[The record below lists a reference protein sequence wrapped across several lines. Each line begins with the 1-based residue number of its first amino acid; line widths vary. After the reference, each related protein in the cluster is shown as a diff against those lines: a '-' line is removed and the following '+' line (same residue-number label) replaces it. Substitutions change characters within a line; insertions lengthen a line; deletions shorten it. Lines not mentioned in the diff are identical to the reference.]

1 MAKNLYITATEAKSG
16 KSAIVLG
23 MMQLLSRHVR
33 KVAFFRPIISQP
45 PGDKQQ
51 DHDIRLVMA
60 QFGLDIPYEDTYAYS
75 LNDAR
80 NLMNSGQ
87 HETMLDTI
95 LKKYKSLESAYDFI
109 LCEGTDFMGKDPAF
123 EFDLNAEIA
132 ANLGCPVL
140 VVANAA
146 GKSAREIIDSTQMTL
161 DQLDEKGLDVVAC
174 MVNRSEVSE
183 REESQIASALQSR
196 DNSTNP
202 LVTYVLP
209 EEPTLGKPTVGD
221 VKKWLNAQVLYGHGR
236 LDSLVDGYLIAAML
250 AGNFLEHVEHGQM
263 IITPGDRA
271 DIVLASLA
279 SRFSTSY
286 PDISGMILTGGLD
299 IPVSIHRLI
308 EGWTGVPVP
317 ILSVRDNTF
326 KTTQT
331 LAHLY
336 GKIEPED
343 TRKINTALGHFE
355 ACVDSRE
362 IEARIVNLRSTKI
375 TPKMFEYNLIERASA
390 NKMRIVLPEG
400 AEERILRATDVLLR
414 RNVAD
419 IIILGKATEVTAK
432 ISALGLDLD
441 VPIIQPDLSPKFD
454 DYVQTYFELRKQK
467 GVSLEQA
474 RDIMSDP
481 TYFGTM
487 MVYKGD
493 ADGMVSGSINTT
505 AHTIRPAF
513 EFIKT
518 KPGTS
523 IVSSIFLMCLKD
535 RVLAFGDCAVNP
547 NPTAEELAHIAI
559 SSAHTASTFGIT
571 PKVAMLSYSTGAS
584 GKGADVEKVIE
595 ATRIAKELAPALLLE
610 GPIQYDAAIDPDVA
624 KTKLPDSNVAGRA
637 TVFIFP
643 DLNTGNNT
651 YKAVQRAADAVAV
664 GPVLQG
670 LNKPVNDLSR
680 GATVADIVNT
690 VAITAVQAQ
699 VGVNAESDGL
709 KLIDSE

>member
-1 MAKNLYITATEAKSG
+1 MANNLYITATETKSG

-23 MMQLLSRHVR
+23 MMQLLLRHVR
-33 KVAFFRPIISQP
+33 KVAFFRPIITQP
-45 PGDKQQ
+45 PDLSLQ
-51 DHDIRLVMA
+51 DHDIGLVMSH
-60 QFGLDIPYEDTYAYS
+60 FGLDIPYEDTYACS
-75 LNDAR
+75 LQDAR
-80 NLMNSGQ
+80 NLMNRGQ
-87 HETMLDTI
+87 HEIMLDTI
-95 LKKYKSLESAYDFI
+95 LRKYKKLEAGYDFI

-123 EFDLNAEIA
+123 EFALNAEIA

-146 GKSAREIIDSTQMTL
+146 GKAAQEIIDSTQITL

-174 MVNRSEVSE
+174 IVNRSEVPE
-183 REESQIASALQSR
+183 REESRIASSLRSR

-209 EEPTLGKPTVGD
+209 EEPALGKPTVGD
-221 VKKWLNAQVLYGHGR
+221 VKKWLDAQVVYGHGR
-236 LDSLVDGYLIAAML
+236 LNTLVDDYLVAAMQV
-250 AGNFLEHVEHGQM
+250 GNFLEHLGQGSL
-263 IITPGDRA
+263 IITPGDRS

-279 SRFSTSY
+279 SRFSSSY
-286 PDISGMILTGGLD
+286 PDIAGLVLTGGLD
-299 IPVSIHRLI
+299 LPVTIHRLI

-317 ILSVRDNTF
+317 ILSVHEHTF
-326 KTTQT
+326 KTTQI

-336 GKIEPED
+336 GKIEPGD
-343 TRKINTALGHFE
+343 THKINTALGHFE

-362 IEARIVNLRSTKI
+362 IEARIVNLRSTRI
-375 TPKMFEYNLIERASA
+375 TPKMFEYNLLERAA
-390 NKMRIVLPEG
+390 AKKMRIVLPEG
-400 AEERILRATDVLLR
+400 AEERILRAADVLLR
-414 RNVAD
+414 RKVAD
-419 IIILGKATEVTAK
+419 VILLGKAAEVTAR
-432 ISALGLDLD
+432 ISALGLELDL
-441 VPIIQPDLSPKFD
+441 PILQPDLSPKFD
-454 DYVQTYFELRKQK
+454 EYVQTYYELRKNK
-467 GVSLEQA
+467 GVTPEQA
-474 RDIMSDP
+474 KDTMSDP

-559 SSAHTASTFGIT
+559 SSARTAGIFGIE
-571 PKVAMLSYSTGAS
+571 PKVAMLSYSTGTS
-584 GKGADVEKVIE
+584 GKGADVDKVKE
-595 ATRIAKELAPALLLE
+595 ATRIAKEMAPDLLLE
-610 GPIQYDAAIDPDVA
+610 GPLQYDAAIDPDVA
-624 KTKLPDSNVAGRA
+624 RTKLPDSKVAGRA

-651 YKAVQRAADAVAV
+651 YKAVQRAADAVAI

-680 GATVADIVNT
+680 GCTVADIVNT

-699 VGVNAESDGL
+699 AEIQEAQGGSA
-709 KLIDSE
+709 I